1 MSAKDM
7 LAKMA
12 AGTPGEATG
21 ANEAGLDPPT
31 GLLAM
36 ARRIPWWVSDGAL
49 ALLLLGGAAMQ
60 LSEAYAGP
68 RPFIRGGAAAL
79 IQHALVLLPL
89 ILRRRFPFPVLL
101 LVAAASAA
109 GPFLDIRDTSAQAA
123 GITLAGYSIVAHG
136 SRAQSLAGGLIVVG
150 VYWLHIN
157 PTIAPWPIVWFNFA
171 FLGLILYAGYVQN
184 SRLRVA
190 AALRGRR
197 RELEEQGE
205 RAARRALF
213 DERSRI
219 AGDLHSVVAQS
230 VRRMVE
236 AAAAAS
242 RTRTANI
249 ADLAQGIE
257 SHGRAALL
265 EMRRLLGVLRRA
277 TPGPNGEP
285 SSPGPE
291 ALESQGDDGDQGFE
305 DDPGAAEEMAAE
317 ARSSAAAALPGLL
330 GFVVDA
336 VIAAV
341 LVVAVLGELDLYPP
355 PLFGPYR
362 FEVYLGSLL
371 IVAAVLLRRLLPL
384 PVVLAQA
391 AGAFWLRSLGVPF
404 PFAAGTAIL
413 VSLYAVG
420 ARRGVGEWIL
430 GAAAATAASASRLLA
445 SDAVLADLGPLVG
458 VWVSIWWAP
467 WIGFTARRT
476 DELNA
481 ELARTNVEIERGR
494 REEVRAVVRRERARI
509 AREMHDSVA
518 HGVSLMTIQAGAAR
532 SVAAKDR
539 NAAKKALQEVTAS
552 GQAALEEMQEILGHL
567 RGAGADEAG
576 DVKGLDDLPELM
588 AQASKVQVDLR
599 VEGDARR
606 IGDSLELSA
615 YKIVRESLT
624 NVRKHSEGSNAVV
637 TVRYGDEALEV
648 EVVDD
653 GGATGIEVP
662 GGGFGLVGMRERAA
676 VFGGELEAGPRP
688 GGGFR
693 VLARLPVE
701 VA

>member
-1 MSAKDM
+1 MNVKDM

-12 AGTPGEATG
+12 FGTPREATSTKETG
-21 ANEAGLDPPT
+21 VDPPT
-31 GLLAM
+31 GLLAI
-36 ARRIPWWVSDGAL
+36 ARRVPWWVSDGAL

-60 LSEAYAGP
+60 LSEPYAGP
-68 RPFIRGGAAAL
+68 RPFIRGGGAAL
-79 IQHALVLLPL
+79 LHHALVLLPL
-89 ILRRRFPFPVLL
+89 MLRRRLPFPVLL
-101 LVAAASAA
+101 FVAAASAA

-136 SRAQSLAGGLIVVG
+136 GRAQSLAGGLIVLA

-171 FLGLILYAGYVQN
+171 FLGLVLYAGYVQN

-190 AALRGRR
+190 AAFRERR

-205 RAARRALF
+205 RAAERALF

-230 VRRMVE
+230 IRRMVD
-236 AAAAAS
+236 AASVAS
-242 RTRTANI
+242 RTRAENV
-249 ADLAQGIE
+249 ADLAQRIE
-257 SHGRAALL
+257 SDGRGALL

-277 TPGPNGEP
+277 TPGPNENASSSGTGVPERDGEAGQQAYEGD
-285 SSPGPE
+285 PGPRE
-291 ALESQGDDGDQGFE
+291 KLTSGMRGL
-305 DDPGAAEEMAAE
+305 
-317 ARSSAAAALPGLL
+317 AAAARPSAL
-330 GFVVDA
+330 GFLIDA
-336 VIAAV
+336 VMAGV

-355 PLFGPYR
+355 PLFGPHR

-371 IVAAVLLRRLLPL
+371 IVAAVLLRRLMPF
-384 PVVLAQA
+384 PIVLAQA

-420 ARRGVGEWIL
+420 ARRGVAEWIL
-430 GAAAATAASASRLLA
+430 GAAAAMAASAARLLA
-445 SDAVLADLGPLVG
+445 SDAVIADLGSLVG
-458 VWVSIWWAP
+458 VWISIWWAP
-467 WIGFTARRT
+467 WVGFTAKRT

-481 ELARTNVEIERGR
+481 ELARTNAEIERGR
-494 REEVRAVVRRERARI
+494 REEVRTVVRRERARI

-539 NAAKKALQEVTAS
+539 NAAKRALEEVTAS
-552 GQAALEEMQEILGHL
+552 GKAAQEEMQSILGHL
-567 RGAGADEAG
+567 RGAGADEPG
-576 DVKGLDDLPELM
+576 EVKGLEDLPELVT
-588 AQASKVQVDLR
+588 QAPNVRVDLR
-599 VEGDARR
+599 VEGDPRP
-606 IGDSLELSA
+606 IGESLELSA

-637 TVRYGDEALEV
+637 TVRYAEEALEI

-653 GGATGIEVP
+653 GGGSRLVVP

-676 VFGGELEAGPRP
+676 VFEGELEAGPRP

-693 VLARLPVE
+693 VRARLPVE